1 MMTSS
6 TKEILNKKAETYLK
20 SMINFA
26 ETITASANKNVQDFP
41 FVRVPKFE
49 LLGSHLRSIVQ
60 NDVTIWAPLVTEQQ
74 REKWSN
80 FSASE
85 IGWYNESLNILQEE
99 VSISMERFEE
109 GEFRENVWEGSD
121 LNNTNLVAAAAPGPF
136 APLWQISPP
145 TLSLSSINYNLLHIE
160 YIRDLLSAFIQ
171 TNDCVMS
178 AAKNDME
185 GLPAAIVSS
194 QDFGYGAHS
203 NHPHTTQL
211 TPVFDHLGNN
221 ISNIVGFVLS
231 TIHWDDFLSGVFTSD
246 INGVAVVI
254 RNNCNQSL
262 SFEIKN
268 GEVCRW

>member
-1 MMTSS
+1 
-6 TKEILNKKAETYLK
+6 
-20 SMINFA
+20 MINLA

-74 REKWSN
+74 REKWTN

-85 IGWYNESLNILQEE
+85 IGWYNESLKILQEE
-99 VSISMERFEE
+99 VSIPTEQYEE
-109 GEFRENVWEGSD
+109 GEFRDNIWEGPD
-121 LNNTNLVAAAAPGPF
+121 LNDTNFVAAAAPGPF

-160 YIRDLLSAFIQ
+160 HIRDLLSAFIQ

-178 AAKNDME
+178 AAKTDME
-185 GLPAAIVSS
+185 GLPKAIVSS
-194 QDFGYGAHS
+194 QDLGYEAHS
-203 NHPHTTQL
+203 DSSAHPHTTQL
-211 TPVFDHLGNN
+211 TPVFDSLGNN
-221 ISNIVGFVLS
+221 TSSIVGFILS
-231 TIHWDDFLSGVFTSD
+231 TIHWDDFLSGVFTPD
-246 INGVAVVI
+246 INGVLVVI

-268 GEVCRW
+268 GEVR